1 MFFVTRGKKPDVVR
15 YVSGVKTWFGMW
27 TKVDCTV
34 DHKKAV
40 ALDAAGKAKA
50 AEAIRKKYGEA
61 VEIDTAEEMGDAF
74 DDPRLFY
81 VIVSEDKRRETY
93 FASISKYGKL
103 TMTENVREA
112 YISQSK
118 RDIEETLVNVRA
130 HGGKKVKAVAVAMN
144 IDNTLQ
150 EGNFVIVCK
159 SKFSGKLR
167 FLKSRYMNGNI
178 ALNPKSKAAERL
190 GFDDAMEWYEWLKEA
205 HKKNYYAVTVAPEE
219 DINASQLARYVKE
232 HGTKRNVAISVTL
245 PK

>member
-15 YVSGVKTWFGMW
+15 YVRSVRNVLGLCHV
-27 TKVDCTV
+27 VDYTV
-34 DHKKAV
+34 DHSRAV
-40 ALDAAGKAKA
+40 ALNAEEKAIAAK
-50 AEAIRKKYGEA
+50 AIRKKYGEA
-61 VEIDTAEEMGDAF
+61 VQIDTAEEMGDAF
-74 DDPRLFY
+74 DDSRLFC
-81 VIVSEDKRRETY
+81 VIVSEDGRRETY
-93 FASISKYGKL
+93 FAAIGKDGKL
-103 TMTENVREA
+103 AFTENVREA

-159 SKFSGKLR
+159 SKFSGRLL
-167 FLKSRYMNGNI
+167 FLKNRYMDGNI
-178 ALNPKSKAAERL
+178 SLNPKSKAAERL

-205 HKKNYYAVTVAPEE
+205 HKENDYAVIVAPEE